1 VNGHHDELMIR
12 VHRAWNGWRS
22 AEVRLSHLRD
32 VHWRQPAGAPHP
44 LIHAYVSCDDV
55 VSGAIPHE
63 CHQSARVPHMLLV
76 CVLKHHTLC
85 TPYADLVRCAN
96 ARAAG
101 PANVRTPSSAASA
114 P

>member
-1 VNGHHDELMIR
+1 MDANQSELMIR
-12 VHRAWNGWRS
+12 IHRAWNEWRS
-22 AEVRLSHLRD
+22 AEVRLSHLHD

-44 LIHAYVSCDDV
+44 LIHGYVSCDAI

-63 CHQSARVPHMLLV
+63 CQQSARVPHMLLV
-76 CVLKHHTLC
+76 CVLKRHTLC

-101 PANVRTPSSAASA
+101 PADVRTPSAASA